1 VAWKKHH
8 THNSLGKDS

>member
-8 THNSLGKDS
+8 THNSLGKGS